1 MGKEGNPVCL
11 ASRARVGIDGVRGR
25 ERGGSLKQTLGC
37 TGVTLSFYIVFT
49 TTL

>member
-1 MGKEGNPVCL
+1 MGKEGNPVCF
-11 ASRARVGIDGVRGR
+11 ASRAQVGIDGVRGR
-25 ERGGSLKQTLGC
+25 ERGGSLNQTLGC